1 MLTLQHNITADFLAK
16 LFDVMDFME
25 RGTAFKKKIPN
36 VGTVFCQRW
45 RNTKE
50 WCLSLYSEDDRQMQ
64 VFVETVSEFWMA
76 LTLFHV
82 KQHIKKN

>member
-1 MLTLQHNITADFLAK
+1 MLTLQYNITADFLAK

-45 RNTKE
+45 RNTAE
-50 WCLSLYSEDDRQMQ
+50 WCLSLYTEEDRQMQ
-64 VFVETVSEFWMA
+64 VYITDTTEFWQA
-76 LTLFHV
+76 VTLFHV
-82 KQHIKKN
+82 QQHFK

>member
-1 MLTLQHNITADFLAK
+1 MENNGKITAEFLSK
-16 LFDVMDFME
+16 YFDAMDFME

-45 RNTKE
+45 RKTKE
-50 WCLSLYSEDDRQMQ
+50 WCLSLYSEDDKQMQ

>member
-1 MLTLQHNITADFLAK
+1 MLTLQHNITADFLEK

-45 RNTKE
+45 RNTAE
-50 WCLSLYSEDDRQMQ
+50 WCLSLYTEEDRQMQ
-64 VFVETVSEFWMA
+64 VYITDTTEFWQA
-76 LTLFHV
+76 VTLFHV
-82 KQHIKKN
+82 QQHFK

>member
-1 MLTLQHNITADFLAK
+1 MEMGNNGEITTEYLAK
-16 LFDVMDFME
+16 YIDEMDFMD
-25 RGTAFKKKIPN
+25 GKAFKKKIPN

-45 RNTKE
+45 RKTKE
-50 WCLSLYSEDDRQMQ
+50 WCLSLYSEDDKQMQ
-64 VFVETVSEFWMA
+64 VFVETVSEFWTA